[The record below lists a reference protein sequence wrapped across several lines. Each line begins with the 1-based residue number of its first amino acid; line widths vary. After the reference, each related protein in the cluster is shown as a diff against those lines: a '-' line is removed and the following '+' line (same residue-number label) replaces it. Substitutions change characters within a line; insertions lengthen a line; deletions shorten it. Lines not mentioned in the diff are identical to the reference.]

1 MTLSIVDFLNARLA
15 DDEAAAENAS
25 QDPDEGNV
33 WSVGARKREWK
44 QEARIGDDR
53 EDLVFDIKDG
63 VCVDFDDLLAYL
75 VRFHPARV
83 LREVAAKRALVESIT
98 AETHVVIDSD
108 PYFTCNAAT
117 EERDGGESWARE
129 KWGTNCDC
137 GRDDRVKTRLKI
149 LAAVYNDHP
158 DYRKEWA
165 A

>member
-1 MTLSIVDFLNARLA
+1 MTDQPTLSIVDFLNARLA

-33 WSVGARKREWK
+33 WSVGARQGTWK

-83 LREVAAKRALVESIT
+83 LREVAAKRRIMERHSLSEASSIT
-98 AETHVVIDSD
+98 AYCEGCPGDEIGYPVVELNDC
-108 PYFTCNAAT
+108 P
-117 EERDGGESWARE
+117 ELRD
-129 KWGTNCDC
+129 
-137 GRDDRVKTRLKI
+137 
-149 LAAVYNDHP
+149 LAAVYSDHP
-158 DYRKEWA
+158 DYREEWA

>member
-15 DDEAAAENAS
+15 EDEAAAENAS
-25 QDPDEGNV
+25 QDPDEGNS

-83 LREVAAKRALVESIT
+83 LREVAAKRAIAREHGPSGKHTTVWEWEELGRWCPECA
-98 AETHVVIDSD
+98 AEPCRQIDSCPICGD
-108 PYFTCNAAT
+108 D
-117 EERDGGESWARE
+117 DGCR
-129 KWGTNCDC
+129 T
-137 GRDDRVKTRLKI
+137 VRL
-149 LAAVYNDHP
+149 LAAVYSAHL
-158 DYRKEWA
+158 DYREEWA